1 MHTNGTKLTI
11 AAMLARVV
19 LLILVV
25 LPGSAGGRANQLRKM
40 HAPEI
45 GALVAAMRVDG
56 YSFFAEQ
63 MASLP
68 TQPEGAPN
76 QQGAPSAPSQAAGPE
91 AAAAPQLGFREIHDA
106 YFGFVWRYAANRG
119 VPAMAIDDVVQE
131 VFVVVHNRLESF
143 EGRSSL
149 KTWLAGI
156 AYNVVRGYV
165 RKPGNRPAGDYL
177 DEEQQ
182 LLAHG
187 VSPAEA
193 LDRKRALEVLDGL
206 LDKMSDVQREVFI
219 LSEIEQ
225 LSSVEIA
232 EVLGI
237 NENTVRTRLLAARKL
252 FNAGVARQQ
261 ASQKWWRP

>member
-1 MHTNGTKLTI
+1 
-11 AAMLARVV
+11 
-19 LLILVV
+19 
-25 LPGSAGGRANQLRKM
+25 
-40 HAPEI
+40 
-45 GALVAAMRVDG
+45 
-56 YSFFAEQ
+56 
-63 MASLP
+63 MASSP
-68 TQPEGAPN
+68 TQLDGAPN
-76 QQGAPSAPSQAAGPE
+76 QQGAKAEGP
-91 AAAAPQLGFREIHDA
+91 ATDAVAAAPELRFREIHDA

-143 EGRSSL
+143 EGRSSI

-182 LLAHG
+182 LLAQG

-193 LDRKRALEVLDGL
+193 LERKRALEVLDHL

-219 LSEIEQ
+219 LCEIEQ
-225 LSSVEIA
+225 LSSVDIA
-232 EVLGI
+232 EALGI

-261 ASQKWWRP
+261 ARQKWWRP

>member
-1 MHTNGTKLTI
+1 VT
-11 AAMLARVV
+11 ALARLV
-19 LLILVV
+19 LLIVLV
-25 LPGSAGGRANQLRKM
+25 LPGSARRRPNQLRKM
-40 HAPEI
+40 HAACAAP
-45 GALVAAMRVDG
+45 LVASSFCDR

-76 QQGAPSAPSQAAGPE
+76 QQGAPAAGPGPD
-91 AAAAPQLGFREIHDA
+91 AAAAAQEPGFREIHDA

-131 VFVVVHNRLESF
+131 VFVVVHNRLQSF

-187 VSPAEA
+187 ASPAEA
-193 LDRKRALEVLDGL
+193 LERKRALEMLDHL

-219 LSEIEQ
+219 LCEIEQ

-232 EVLGI
+232 EALGI

>member
-1 MHTNGTKLTI
+1 MRALGG
-11 AAMLARVV
+11 ARHVAT
-19 LLILVV
+19 
-25 LPGSAGGRANQLRKM
+25 SAD
-40 HAPEI
+40 
-45 GALVAAMRVDG
+45 DG

-68 TQPEGAPN
+68 TQPEGAPGERAVA
-76 QQGAPSAPSQAAGPE
+76 GASSDAVSAPP
-91 AAAAPQLGFREIHDA
+91 LVFREIHDA

-131 VFVVVHNRLESF
+131 VFVVVHNRLASF

-165 RKPGNRPAGDYL
+165 RKPGNRAAGDYL
-177 DEEQQ
+177 DDELQ

-193 LDRKRALEVLDGL
+193 LERKRALEVLDQL
-206 LDKMSDVQREVFI
+206 LDKMSEVQREVFI
-219 LSEIEQ
+219 LCEIEQ

-232 EVLGI
+232 EALGI
-237 NENTVRTRLLAARKL
+237 NENTVRTRLLSARKL

>member
-1 MHTNGTKLTI
+1 M
-11 AAMLARVV
+11 
-19 LLILVV
+19 
-25 LPGSAGGRANQLRKM
+25 
-40 HAPEI
+40 
-45 GALVAAMRVDG
+45 
-56 YSFFAEQ
+56 YCFFAKQ

-68 TQPEGAPN
+68 TQPEGAPA
-76 QQGAPSAPSQAAGPE
+76 QQGAPPPAVSPEVASARELS
-91 AAAAPQLGFREIHDA
+91 FREIHDG

-177 DEEQQ
+177 DEEQD

-193 LDRKRALEVLDGL
+193 LDRKRALETLDQL

-219 LSEIEQ
+219 LCEIEQ

-232 EVLGI
+232 EALGI

-261 ASQKWWRP
+261 ASKKWWRP

>member
-1 MHTNGTKLTI
+1 
-11 AAMLARVV
+11 
-19 LLILVV
+19 
-25 LPGSAGGRANQLRKM
+25 
-40 HAPEI
+40 
-45 GALVAAMRVDG
+45 
-56 YSFFAEQ
+56 

-68 TQPEGAPN
+68 TQPEGAPD
-76 QQGAPSAPSQAAGPE
+76 QHGASPQGVSSE
-91 AAAAPQLGFREIHDA
+91 AAAEGTLDFRAIHDA

-131 VFVVVHNRLESF
+131 VFVVVHNRLASF
-143 EGRSSL
+143 EGRSSI

-156 AYNVVRGYV
+156 AFNVVRGYV
-165 RKPGNRPAGDYL
+165 RKPGNRSAGDYL

-187 VSPAEA
+187 VSPADA
-193 LDRKRALEVLDGL
+193 LERKRALQVLDQL
-206 LDKMSDVQREVFI
+206 LDKMSDAQREVFI
-219 LSEIEQ
+219 LCEIEQ
-225 LSSVEIA
+225 LSSVEISEA
-232 EVLGI
+232 LGI

>member
-1 MHTNGTKLTI
+1 
-11 AAMLARVV
+11 
-19 LLILVV
+19 
-25 LPGSAGGRANQLRKM
+25 
-40 HAPEI
+40 
-45 GALVAAMRVDG
+45 
-56 YSFFAEQ
+56 

-68 TQPEGAPN
+68 TQPEGAPS
-76 QQGAPSAPSQAAGPE
+76 QQGAKAEGPGPD
-91 AAAAPQLGFREIHDA
+91 AAATAQSLGFREIHDA

-119 VPAMAIDDVVQE
+119 VPAMAVDDVVQE
-131 VFVVVHNRLESF
+131 VFVVVHNRLPSF

-182 LLAHG
+182 LLSQG

-193 LDRKRALEVLDGL
+193 LERKRALEVLDQL

-219 LSEIEQ
+219 LCEIEQ

-232 EVLGI
+232 EALGT

-261 ASQKWWRP
+261 ATQKWWKP

>member
-1 MHTNGTKLTI
+1 M
-11 AAMLARVV
+11 V
-19 LLILVV
+19 
-25 LPGSAGGRANQLRKM
+25 
-40 HAPEI
+40 
-45 GALVAAMRVDG
+45 
-56 YSFFAEQ
+56 
-63 MASLP
+63 SLP

-76 QQGAPSAPSQAAGPE
+76 QQGAKAEGPSPDAAVT
-91 AAAAPQLGFREIHDA
+91 AQSLGFREIHDA
-106 YFGFVWRYAANRG
+106 YFGFIWRYAANRG

-182 LLAHG
+182 LLSQG

-193 LDRKRALEVLDGL
+193 LERKRALEVLDHL
-206 LDKMSDVQREVFI
+206 LDKMSDAQREVFI
-219 LSEIEQ
+219 LCEIEQ

-232 EVLGI
+232 EALGI

-261 ASQKWWRP
+261 ATQKWWKP

>member
-1 MHTNGTKLTI
+1 MRGL
-11 AAMLARVV
+11 
-19 LLILVV
+19 
-25 LPGSAGGRANQLRKM
+25 GGVR
-40 HAPEI
+40 H
-45 GALVAAMRVDG
+45 VAASADGG

-68 TQPEGAPN
+68 TQPEGAPHERAAV
-76 QQGAPSAPSQAAGPE
+76 GSSPDAVSASP
-91 AAAAPQLGFREIHDA
+91 LGFREIHDA
-106 YFGFVWRYAANRG
+106 YFGFIWRYAANRG

-131 VFVVVHNRLESF
+131 VFVVVHNRLASF

-165 RKPGNRPAGDYL
+165 RKPGNRAAGDYL
-177 DEEQQ
+177 DDEQQ
-182 LLAHG
+182 LLTHG
-187 VSPAEA
+187 VSPAEE
-193 LDRKRALEVLDGL
+193 LERKRALEVLDHL

-219 LSEIEQ
+219 LCEIEQ

-232 EVLGI
+232 EALGI